1 MKTKSF
7 FMSIIFSFV
16 LLILGYTYVQ
26 AGVNAPNNLTATAV
40 SSSQIN
46 LSWQD
51 NSKNEKGFKVERATS
66 SSGPWTQI
74 ATVGANIT
82 TYSNTGLTPST
93 TYYYRV
99 CAYNSPGNSGYS
111 NTASATTQSG
121 GTVPTTPSNLTATA
135 VSPSQ
140 INLTWQDNSTNE
152 TGFKIERA
160 ASSSGPWTQIATVG
174 TGVTS
179 YSNTGLTTS
188 TTYYY
193 RVCAYNSAGN
203 SGYSNTAS
211 ATTQS
216 GVTVPTAPS
225 NLTATAVSSSQIN
238 LTWQDNSNNETGF
251 KVERAA
257 SSTGPWTQIAT
268 AGANVTSYSNT
279 SLNPS
284 TTYYYRVCA
293 YNSGGNSSYSNTASA
308 TTQSGATVPTAP
320 SNLTA
325 TTVSSSQINLTW
337 QDNSNNETG
346 FEIWRCSLSVN
357 WENIAN
363 VGTNVISFTDTGLSP
378 SITYTYTI
386 CAYNASG
393 RSNYSNN
400 ASATTQSG
408 GTIPAAPSNL
418 TATAVSSSQI
428 NLAWSDNS
436 NNETG
441 FKIERAASS
450 SGPWTQIVTVGA
462 NITTYSNTALTP
474 STTYYYR
481 VCAYNTA
488 GNSSYSNTASTTT
501 QASGTIPN
509 APSNLTVTAV
519 SSSQIN
525 LTWQDNSTNET
536 GFKVEQAASTSGP
549 WTQIVT
555 TGTNVTSYSNTGLPS
570 CTTYYYRICA
580 YNSGGNSGYSN
591 IPSATTNP
599 NPPSNLTATA
609 VSSSQINLTWQDNST
624 CETGFMVERSTSS
637 SGPWS
642 QIATVGANV
651 TSYSDTGLNPS
662 TTYYYRVGGSGY
674 SNTASATTQAAG
686 EWSRS
691 FGSSGEDRG
700 HSVAVDSNGNVV
712 ITGYF
717 MGTVDFGGGPLT
729 SVLASPVLGPSKDVF
744 LAKYS
749 ASGTHLW
756 SRQIGANADDQGN
769 SVVVDSNG
777 DVVVT
782 GSCANSVDFGNGNL
796 TSSFGGYDI
805 FVAKYSGVDGS
816 LLWAKRF
823 GGIYD
828 DYGYG
833 VAVDSS
839 DNVIVTGQFM
849 ERVNFGGGALYSA
862 GGGDIFVAKFS
873 PSGTYLWSERFGSEN
888 TEFGYTIGVD
898 GSGNVL
904 IVGRFVG
911 TVDFGGGPLTSES
924 STLDIYVAKY
934 SGTNGSH
941 LWSKRFGSTGT
952 DYANGVAVESNG
964 NVIVTG
970 FFEGTVDFGGG
981 TPLVSAG
988 SRDIF
993 VAKYSAAGSHLWSKR
1008 FGSTG
1013 TDYANGVTVDS
1024 NGNMIVTGTF
1034 TGTVDFGGGGL
1045 TSAGGYDIFLAKY
1058 TASGA
1063 HVWSENFGGTIN
1075 QFGKAVAVN
1084 GNSNVAVTGYF
1095 ENIVDFGGGIHTSAG
1110 GFDIFLTSLMP

>member
-418 TATAVSSSQI
+418 TASAI
-428 NLAWSDNS
+428 
-436 NNETG
+436 
-441 FKIERAASS
+441 
-450 SGPWTQIVTVGA
+450 
-462 NITTYSNTALTP
+462 
-474 STTYYYR
+474 
-481 VCAYNTA
+481 
-488 GNSSYSNTASTTT
+488 
-501 QASGTIPN
+501 
-509 APSNLTVTAV
+509 

-1045 TSAGGYDIFLAKY
+1045 TSAGGCDIFLAKY